1 MNELRVEVE
10 AVEMISC
17 SSIIGVVAFPLSI
30 SLMGGT
36 IPSSLR
42 FLSPKLLPLIILC
55 DMIGNAGCSPRT
67 SSRAA
72 AGNSRFVSSVVHPL
86 AHNFL
91 FCRLHRPPFCMKVQ

>member
-17 SSIIGVVAFPLSI
+17 GSIIGVVAFPVPPSI
-30 SLMGGT
+30 SLMGGI

-72 AGNSRFVSSVVHPL
+72 AGNSRFVSSVVHP
-86 AHNFL
+86 
-91 FCRLHRPPFCMKVQ
+91 